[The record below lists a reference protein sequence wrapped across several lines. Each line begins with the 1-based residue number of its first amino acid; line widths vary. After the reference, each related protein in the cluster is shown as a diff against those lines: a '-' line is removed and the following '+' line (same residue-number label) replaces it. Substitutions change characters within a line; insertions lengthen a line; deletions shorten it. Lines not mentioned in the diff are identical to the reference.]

1 VNTSAELFARRREHM
16 FPRLA
21 PAQISRLE
29 AHGSRAATQAG
40 EVLVEAGERA
50 GNLLVVLEG
59 SLEVSLPV
67 MGGRERVT
75 VLEPGDFSG
84 ELSTLRGVPGFT
96 RITARED
103 GAVLAIAP
111 ECLRDL
117 VQTDAELSEILMRA
131 FILRRMGLLAS
142 DRAGL
147 TLVGSRHSPETL
159 RLREFLTRNAY
170 PYASLEVESDSGVQE
185 LLDRFRVGIEEVPV
199 LIGGCGRVF
208 RNPSVTAV
216 AEYLQMN
223 PAIDEAA
230 VCDLVVVGA
239 GPAGLSAAVYAASE
253 GLNVLVVEA
262 LAYGGQAGSSSKI
275 ENYLG
280 FPTGISG
287 QALAGRAF
295 VQAQKFGAKVMVAS
309 SAVRLLCDR
318 RPYSIELSDGRTLK
332 AHTVVIATGA
342 QYREPDIEN
351 LRRYVGAGVYHAATH
366 LEAKLCHRQE
376 IVVVGGGN
384 SAGQAAVFLAG
395 SCTHV
400 HMLVR
405 SDGVAA
411 SMSRYLIRRIEES
424 PNITLHTRTQ
434 LATLAG
440 NGHLEKIGWR
450 RAGDAVEM
458 REIAHVF
465 LMTGASP
472 NTEWLQG
479 CVALDEKGFVRTGSN
494 LGQAELAAAQWP
506 LARMPHLSETSQ
518 PGIFAVGDVRA
529 GSVKRIASGVGEGSV
544 CVQFVHQALAEA

>member
-1 VNTSAELFARRREHM
+1 MSSELYEKRREHM

-21 PAQISRLE
+21 PAQIARLE
-29 AHGSRAATQAG
+29 AHGSRAATHAG
-40 EVLVEAGERA
+40 EVLVEAGARA
-50 GNLLVVLEG
+50 ANLLVVLEG
-59 SLEVSLPV
+59 SLEVTLPA
-67 MGGRERVT
+67 MDGEERVT
-75 VLEPGDFSG
+75 LLEPGDFSG

-96 RITARED
+96 RITAREN
-103 GAVLAIAP
+103 GAVLAIEP
-111 ECLRDL
+111 ECLRDV

-131 FILRRMGLLAS
+131 FILRRMGLVAS

-159 RLREFLTRNAY
+159 RLREFLSRNAY
-170 PYASLEVESDSGVQE
+170 PYASLDVESDPGVQE
-185 LLDRFRVGIEEVPV
+185 LLDRFHVGIEEVPV

-208 RNPSVTAV
+208 RNPSVSAV

-223 PAIDEAA
+223 PAMDEAA
-230 VCDLVVVGA
+230 ICDLVVVGA

-262 LAYGGQAGSSSKI
+262 LAFGGQAGSSSKI

-295 VQAQKFGAKVMVAS
+295 VQAQKFGANVRVAS
-309 SAVRLLCDR
+309 SAVRLVCDA
-318 RPYSIELSDGRTLK
+318 RPYAVELSDGHRLHGRTI
-332 AHTVVIATGA
+332 VIATGA
-342 QYREPDIEN
+342 QYREPDIQN

-366 LEAKLCHRQE
+366 LEAKLCKGQE
-376 IVVVGGGN
+376 IIIVGGGN

-405 SDGVAA
+405 ADGLAA

-434 LATLAG
+434 LAALAG
-440 NGHLEKIGWR
+440 NGHLENIGWR
-450 RAGDAVEM
+450 RAGQEVEM
-458 REIAHVF
+458 HPIAHVF
-465 LMTGASP
+465 VMTGAVP
-472 NTEWLQG
+472 NTGWLEG
-479 CVALDEKGFVRTGSN
+479 CVALDEQGFVRTGSD
-494 LGQAELAAAQWP
+494 LRHEDLAAAQWP
-506 LARMPHLSETSQ
+506 LARPPHLSETTL
-518 PGIFAVGDVRA
+518 PGVFAVGDVRS
-529 GSVKRIASGVGEGSV
+529 GSVKRIASGVGEGSI
-544 CVQFVHQALAEA
+544 CVQFVHRALAE